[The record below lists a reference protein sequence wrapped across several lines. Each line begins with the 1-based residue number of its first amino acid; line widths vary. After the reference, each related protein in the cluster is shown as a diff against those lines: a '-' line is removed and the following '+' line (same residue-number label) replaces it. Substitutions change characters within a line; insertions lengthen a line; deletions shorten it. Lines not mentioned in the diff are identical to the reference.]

1 VQAKVGKK
9 KGGVKK
15 KAEPLSPREREEAR
29 AQAVREAARRRVEK
43 RTLQEFGLG

>member
-1 VQAKVGKK
+1 VHAQGGKK
-9 KGGVKK
+9 KGGARQ
-15 KAEPLSPREREEAR
+15 KAEALGPREREEAR